1 MGQFL
6 SVAIAIGLPV
16 AAGVGVGL
24 SLKDDVKGWYKTL
37 RKPSW
42 TPPDWLFGPVWTALY
57 TAMGYASY
65 LVWKEGGGSLPLTLY
80 GIQLVMNLAWSPLF
94 FKKHEIGFALLDI
107 TALLGVLGATIVQ
120 FNKVSPTAS
129 YLLLPYLAWT
139 SYATALTASIYKKN
153 PQARGSQSKKARKQV
168 EDAANTVSD
177 KASELAS
184 SVGDKASE
192 LADRVQGKSN
202 ADKAED
208 KAEEA
213 KDKTKD
219 AASDAKGAVKD
230 AGNSASEKSKR
241 AGDKASDAASDAK
254 GAAKD
259 AADDVG
265 DAAIDLKDKAQR
277 KLNN

>member
-6 SVAIAIGLPV
+6 SVAIAIGVPV
-16 AAGVGVGL
+16 GIGTCIGL
-24 SLKDDVKGWYKTL
+24 SLKDDVRGWYKTL

-57 TAMGYASY
+57 TGMGYASY

-107 TALLGVLGATIVQ
+107 TALLGVLGATIIE

-153 PQARGSQSKKARKQV
+153 PQARGSQSEKARAKV
-168 EDAANTVSD
+168 EDAANTVGD

-184 SVGDKASE
+184 NVSDKASE

-202 ADKAED
+202 ADKAGD

-213 KDKTKD
+213 KDRTK
-219 AASDAKGAVKD
+219 
-230 AGNSASEKSKR
+230 
-241 AGDKASDAASDAK
+241 DAASDAK

-259 AADDVG
+259 VGNSASEKTQKAGDRASEAASDAKGAAADAADGVGNAAKDV
-265 DAAIDLKDKAQR
+265 KNKAQA
-277 KLNN
+277 KLS

>member
-6 SVAIAIGLPV
+6 SVAIAIGVPV
-16 AAGVGVGL
+16 AAGVGIGL
-24 SLKDDVKGWYKTL
+24 TLKDDVKGWYKTL

-57 TAMGYASY
+57 TGMGYASY

-80 GIQLVMNLAWSPLF
+80 GIQLVLNLAWSPLF

-107 TALLGVLGATIVQ
+107 TALLGVLGATIIE

-129 YLLLPYLAWT
+129 YLLLPYLAWS

-153 PQARGSQSKKARKQV
+153 PQARGSQSEKARKQV
-168 EDAANTVSD
+168 EDAANTVGD

-184 SVGDKASE
+184 TVGDKASE
-192 LADRVQGKSN
+192 LADKVQGKSN
-202 ADKAED
+202 ADKAGD

-213 KDKTKD
+213 KNKTKD
-219 AASDAKGAVKD
+219 AASDAKGAAKD
-230 AGNSASEKSKR
+230 VGNSASDSTKK
-241 AGDKASDAASDAK
+241 AGDKASAAASDAK
-254 GAAKD
+254 DKAAD
-259 AADDVG
+259 VADDVG
-265 DAAIDLKDKAQR
+265 DAAKDLKNKAQA
-277 KLNN
+277 KFA